1 MFFEVPFLYHT
12 NTEKFGLSDTQI
24 RLLFLKLMFFFGRN
38 YSTGVLWTKIIRQLA
53 DKWQIKSF
61 VRRLAD
67 EFCFL
72 SFVFSGLFRLGSSS
86 WSLSGGMV
94 AGLVLTS
101 KIALF
106 PGVGYVHITKPR
118 AFVGISKNGIN
129 LQTNM
134 SVKFNSKLFLFVNPI
149 VTIFDEAL
157 WSADLI

>member
-1 MFFEVPFLYHT
+1 
-12 NTEKFGLSDTQI
+12 
-24 RLLFLKLMFFFGRN
+24 
-38 YSTGVLWTKIIRQLA
+38 
-53 DKWQIKSF
+53 
-61 VRRLAD
+61 
-67 EFCFL
+67 L

-86 WSLSGGMV
+86 WSLSGGML

-157 WSADLI
+157 WSAEFNLNYVAKPNKLKFNIGYFPVFTNDIHTLKAGATVFL